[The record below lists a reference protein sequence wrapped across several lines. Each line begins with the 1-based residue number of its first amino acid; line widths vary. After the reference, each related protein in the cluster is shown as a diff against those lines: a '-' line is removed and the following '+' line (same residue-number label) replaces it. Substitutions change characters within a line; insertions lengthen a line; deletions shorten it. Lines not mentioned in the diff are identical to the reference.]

1 MSAIISGFAP
11 VTDASAWRGAGL
23 ADVHDGIP
31 ERLPVAAAPMPPG

>member
-31 ERLPVAAAPMPPG
+31 ERLPVAAAPLPPG